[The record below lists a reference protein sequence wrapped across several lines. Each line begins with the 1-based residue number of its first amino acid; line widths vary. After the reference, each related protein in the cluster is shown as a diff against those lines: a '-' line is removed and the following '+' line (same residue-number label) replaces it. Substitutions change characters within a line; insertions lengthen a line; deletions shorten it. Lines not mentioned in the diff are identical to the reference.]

1 MDEWL
6 GRRKGALTF
15 RVTQV
20 VSGHGCF
27 GHYLHKIQREPGP
40 QCNECGAADDT
51 AQHTLEE
58 CNRWAVER
66 VALRAVTGVADLSLH
81 SIIVAMLG
89 SERKWEAVAS
99 FCEKVMS
106 QKEKAEREREAS
118 ANAPPLRRRR
128 QGRGRRAH
136 ARLEP

>member
-1 MDEWL
+1 M
-6 GRRKGALTF
+6 
-15 RVTQV
+15 
-20 VSGHGCF
+20 
-27 GHYLHKIQREPGP
+27 QREPGP
-40 QCNECGAADDT
+40 QCHECGAVDDT

-58 CNRWAVER
+58 CNRWVVER

-106 QKEKAEREREAS
+106 QKEKAERSEKHLRMRLLSVAGGRVEGGEPMLAS
-118 ANAPPLRRRR
+118 NLNRASGYRTRTARPRRRCRGEGDQAFLIPPPL
-128 QGRGRRAH
+128 
-136 ARLEP
+136 